1 MKRKKKKTKK
11 KKRKKKKRKKK
22 KRKKKKTKKKKR
34 KKKKR
39 KKKKRKKKK
48 RKKEKEKRKYNR
60 VNEISDFDDLNEDV
74 ISDDEKYKLL
84 LQVQEIKNKLSISSK
99 YITKYYENADTGL
112 LSNSKELKNNLKEIS
127 FFTNIQEKSQYKE
140 LSQYIKEEIDK
151 INNEIQFIDNKI
163 INNIF
168 NDSDGLLK
176 SIDNVEN
183 NFDELK
189 KLVSNNDGFLKVVFD
204 NNENNRLE
212 LIHNIEED
220 LAKLDNKFRTN
231 INNYYQNIKDVQSIL
246 KNLTK
251 KIESLISEGDL
262 EKDKLAKKI
271 QEEEEKLREEQERS
285 YREGSNY
292 MNMMGRYYDKDDA
305 SEKKE
310 KEIRKKYD
318 NDKKNLVNKYK
329 DKLNDLMKEEDY
341 KLSNINSKLNIEK
354 VIFDNYK
361 YNIYDSLFKKLTN
374 IENKLTSKKITNIKD
389 TNYTTNEGNQI
400 NFNENSND
408 NIFSR
413 IWNKYVNNIMRNN
426 KTKQEIDDDFY
437 NSVKVND
444 LNPEK
449 VLEINNSDKII
460 FIVLIFVIRQI
471 SLLITNLLIDYDI
484 IKSFNG
490 LIIGFV
496 LIYIIILFSFIVI
509 VNLDNYKM
517 RILFNYINLHINYYG
532 ITTHIF
538 TFILFIIIIYTYIK
552 NTDKNLVDDSNT
564 KLSEEQKSDYK
575 YKLSTISLIVYLF
588 TSIADYLL

>member
-1 MKRKKKKTKK
+1 M
-11 KKRKKKKRKKK
+11 
-22 KRKKKKTKKKKR
+22 
-34 KKKKR
+34 
-39 KKKKRKKKK
+39 
-48 RKKEKEKRKYNR
+48 
-60 VNEISDFDDLNEDV
+60 
-74 ISDDEKYKLL
+74 
-84 LQVQEIKNKLSISSK
+84 QVQEIKNKLSISSK

-112 LSNSKELKNNLKEIS
+112 LPNSKELKNNLKEITI
-127 FFTNIQEKSQYKE
+127 FTNITEKSDYSE
-140 LSQYIKEEIDK
+140 FEVHIKEQIDK
-151 INNEIQFIDNKI
+151 INNEIQLIDNKI
-163 INNIF
+163 INITF
-168 NDSDGLLK
+168 NDTDGLLK

-183 NFDELK
+183 NFDEFK

-204 NNENNRLE
+204 DNENNRLE
-212 LIHNIEED
+212 LIHNIEGD
-220 LAKLDNKFRTN
+220 LSKLDTKFRTTV
-231 INNYYQNIKDVQSIL
+231 NNYYQNIKDVQSIL

-251 KIESLISEGDL
+251 KIETIIGESSI
-262 EKDKLAKKI
+262 EKEKLSKKF
-271 QEEEEKLREEQERS
+271 QEEREKMREEQERA
-285 YREGSNY
+285 YREGNT
-292 MNMMGRYYDKDDA
+292 NMMGRYYYSDNESDKI
-305 SEKKE
+305 E
-310 KEIRKKYD
+310 KEMTNKYE
-318 NDKKNLVNKYK
+318 NEKKNLVNKYK

-354 VIFDNYK
+354 GIFNNYK

-374 IENKLTSKKITNIKD
+374 IENKLTSKRITNIND
-389 TNYTTNEGNQI
+389 TNYTTNEGNEI
-400 NFNENSND
+400 NFNETSSN

-413 IWNKYVNNIMRNN
+413 IWNKYVNNIKRNN
-426 KTKQEIDDDFY
+426 KTKAEIDDDFY

-471 SLLITNLLIDYDI
+471 SLLIINFFIDSDI

-496 LIYIIILFSFIVI
+496 LIYIIILFLVILI

-552 NTDKNLVDDSNT
+552 NTDKSLVEDSNT

-588 TSIADYLL
+588 TSITDYLL